1 MKFASI
7 IPASLPA
14 LLFLGGFASPSV
26 GQESRWGSPGEET
39 VKFIGVCRGLIF
51 TFHISV
57 YARCQHLAKSA
68 M

>member
-7 IPASLPA
+7 VPVSILA
-14 LLFLGGFASPSV
+14 LLFLGGFVSPSV
-26 GQESRWGSPGEET
+26 GQASRWGSPGD
-39 VKFIGVCRGLIF
+39 GVCRGLIF